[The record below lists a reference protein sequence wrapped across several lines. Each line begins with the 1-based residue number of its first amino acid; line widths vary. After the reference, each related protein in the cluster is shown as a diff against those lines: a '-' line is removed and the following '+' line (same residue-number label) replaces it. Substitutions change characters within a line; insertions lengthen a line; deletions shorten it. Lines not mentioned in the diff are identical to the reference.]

1 METYLPVLL
10 LCVVGLSCSATGD
23 SFFGFPS
30 PRDIHLTQAPSKE
43 PKTAA
48 VYVREAALL
57 YQEERFKEAVVAI
70 EAALVELPDN
80 SGNEERREKLISM
93 LRLAKAKV
101 LLANYREQIVEIE
114 DDVIRRK
121 AISGLVVTQTYGTVW
136 QSDDGKRR
144 KVLMGGNV
152 PAKAT
157 FFVREESG
165 LEITSEGG
173 EMIRSVDSSAF
184 TFVGERCVRL
194 NEGSILLHLPKEAA
208 PFRVDGPLVEVNCS
222 SVKASTI
229 LISVTTSGGLK
240 LISNERDMTVHL
252 DDAVIK
258 LKPGELVFA
267 LPEPQ
272 GFSRTM
278 DVELSTILMTADLLA
293 GFEEPVPF
301 SRSLRLAAAMQ
312 ARRIKGRFRAVVG
325 DVETSD
331 NFQVKVIEKEEP
343 EEDKVKDEK
352 PESKRGPSRF
362 QRGFGNR
369 PRGRP

>member
-1 METYLPVLL
+1 MGACLALL
-10 LCVVGLSCSATGD
+10 LFCSGAIYSSATGD

-30 PRDIHLTQAPSKE
+30 PRDVHLTQAPAQD
-43 PKTAA
+43 PKTAE
-48 VYVREAALL
+48 VYVREAVRL
-57 YQEERFKEAVVAI
+57 YQEERFKETVVAI

-80 SGNEERREKLISM
+80 SGNEERRELLISM

-101 LLANYREQIVEIE
+101 LLANYREQIENIE
-114 DDVIRRK
+114 DNAIRRK
-121 AISGLVVTQTYGTVW
+121 ALPGLFVTQTYGTVW

-144 KVLMGGNV
+144 KVLVGGNV
-152 PAKAT
+152 PAKTT
-157 FFVREESG
+157 FFIRGKSG

-173 EMIRSVDSSAF
+173 GMIRSVDSSAF

-194 NEGSILLHLPKEAA
+194 NEGSILLHLPKQVA
-208 PFRVDGPLVEVNCS
+208 PFRVEGPLVEVDCS
-222 SVKASTI
+222 SAKASTI
-229 LISVTTSGGLK
+229 LISVTVSGGLK
-240 LISNERDMTVHL
+240 LIANERDIMVNL
-252 DDAVIK
+252 NEKEMK

-331 NFQVKVIEKEEP
+331 NFQVKVIEKDEP
-343 EEDKVKDEK
+343 EEDEVKEEK
-352 PESKRGPSRF
+352 PENKRGPSRF

-369 PRGRP
+369 ALGRP